1 MLLKAAKLIVKTWK
15 FTIVPSLAY
24 PKEGDMHVLKWVMTT
39 KHSVAER
46 SAKDKKKKINV
57 NCRKLKITVLS

>member
-46 SAKDKKKKINV
+46 SAKDKKKNK
-57 NCRKLKITVLS
+57 SM